1 MNDSISILADF
12 SDKVLAADSFSRL
25 SSLLIENVSK
35 AMRPQYASF
44 MLFDLT
50 SLEMLLEKR
59 RGFAHKRSI
68 PPTIEYCDDL
78 EKCQS
83 YHGAMFVLP
92 DDDNVRFFR
101 FFDPEEPHACE
112 LRLPFTLGGN
122 YLGIVSLG
130 RKKASKEY
138 SRQEL
143 EYLQVITNYVSTAT
157 LASQLSPSISLAS
170 GNDNHLACSP
180 SQCGQSLPIKP
191 RIHGL
196 PGKENFG
203 LIGESPAMNMIR
215 DVIARVA
222 GEDVPVLITGESG
235 TGKELIARAI
245 HAGSKRAGKPLV
257 AMNCAALPDSL
268 VESELFGYEKGAFTG
283 AMEQKKGKFEYANH
297 STLFLDEIGDMSLSA
312 QSKLL
317 RVLQDGTFYR
327 VGGNSSFFSDVRI
340 ISASNRDLLGLAMN
354 KQFREDLY
362 YRLNVVQIEA
372 PPLRQRGDDIQLLA
386 EYYFD
391 YFNRHYRKSLS
402 GFSDEAMAWLMQH
415 EYPGNVREL
424 KNIIERAIIMERG
437 DRITLASFPKMSAAS
452 SGVASSKSAGLRD
465 LEREHI
471 VAIMREVNF
480 NKSEA
485 ARRLGIARKTLREK
499 LQRYNITQI

>member
-1 MNDSISILADF
+1 MFDADVVTILMVNPKTQNTIKTIVKEGKEKDQKQYSFERTNVIGFVASTNKPFLSRNIKKEPCFKKGVFKKSDIQSVMCFPFQSEGIVTGYILLMNTQG
-12 SDKVLAADSFSRL
+12 
-25 SSLLIENVSK
+25 SK
-35 AMRPQYASF
+35 
-44 MLFDLT
+44 LFD
-50 SLEMLLEKR
+50 SEEFSLLEK
-59 RGFAHKRSI
+59 FAIIVAPALSNVQKI
-68 PPTIEYCDDL
+68 KDYFLT
-78 EKCQS
+78 
-83 YHGAMFVLP
+83 VLP
-92 DDDNVRFFR
+92 D
-101 FFDPEEPHACE
+101 E
-112 LRLPFTLGGN
+112 
-122 YLGIVSLG
+122 SLLT
-130 RKKASKEY
+130 KYE
-138 SRQEL
+138 
-143 EYLQVITNYVSTAT
+143 
-157 LASQLSPSISLAS
+157 SL
-170 GNDNHLACSP
+170 
-180 SQCGQSLPIKP
+180 
-191 RIHGL
+191 
-196 PGKENFG
+196 G
-203 LIGESPAMNMIR
+203 LIGKSRQFLGLLKTIEAAAR
-215 DVIARVA
+215 CDVRVLLE
-222 GEDVPVLITGESG
+222 GQSG

-437 DRITLASFPKMSAAS
+437 DRITLASFPKMSAVP